1 MMLTRYIERQTDT
14 GQTDSQDSLCVSVC
28 LALFIPDFVVLL
40 NSECSR
46 PTHTQHPLQG
56 FGDGMD
62 GDMIGGFIIAEPTMK
77 VSYALSM
84 ATRLTH
90 KEPKH
95 PQTVKVESLH
105 WMTTMVNMEM

>member
-1 MMLTRYIERQTDT
+1 MLSNHT
-14 GQTDSQDSLCVSVC
+14 
-28 LALFIPDFVVLL
+28 P
-40 NSECSR
+40 
-46 PTHTQHPLQG
+46 TQHALQG

-62 GDMIGGFIIAEPTMK
+62 GDMIGGFIIAELTMK